1 MTVAFKERLGEWGR
15 AAYRETVS
23 LYAPNPLPFGTGTA
37 SSGGGL
43 TALDARARDIFRR
56 IVETYLETGEPVGS
70 RTISRGGVQLSPAS
84 IRNTMQDLTL
94 AGLLAAPHTS
104 AGRIPTHAGLRLF
117 VDGFLEIGDIGADER
132 REIDAR
138 LAGKGRGFDEALDAA
153 SSLLSGLAG
162 GAGIVASPVRDAGV
176 KHVEF
181 VALGHDQALA
191 VLVGDDGT
199 VENRLMPLSA
209 GVTPSTLQEA
219 SNFLNARL
227 KGRPLAEARTEM
239 RAELDAARQQLDAAA
254 ARLVEDGLA
263 AWSGGPDRERS
274 LIVRGRANLL
284 QNNETAADLEM
295 VRVLFDDLEQKEQL
309 IGLLDGVNAAQGV
322 RIFIGAETR
331 LFSLSGSAVIA
342 APYMNGRQRVLGAI
356 GVIGPARLNYAR
368 IIPLVDYTARV
379 LGRMLD
385 GQDT

>member
-1 MTVAFKERLGEWGR
+1 
-15 AAYRETVS
+15 VS
-23 LYAPNPLPFGTGTA
+23 LYAPNPLPFGTGPLG
-37 SSGGGL
+37 SGAGL
-43 TALDARARDIFRR
+43 TALDGRARDIFRR

-70 RTISRGGVQLSPAS
+70 RTISRGGVALSPAS

-117 VDGFLEIGDIGADER
+117 VDGFLEIGDIGQEER

-162 GAGIVASPVRDAGV
+162 GAGIVASPVSDTGV

-227 KGRPLAEARTEM
+227 KGRPLTEARTEM
-239 RAELDAARQQLDAAA
+239 RAELDAARLQLDAAA

-263 AWSGGPDRERS
+263 AWSGGPDRERA

-284 QNNETAADLEM
+284 QNHESAADLEL

>member
-1 MTVAFKERLGEWGR
+1 MK
-15 AAYRETVS
+15 S
-23 LYAPNPLPFGTGTA
+23 PLLA
-37 SSGGGL
+37 S
-43 TALDARARDIFRR
+43 TALDSPAGLIGLDQRARDIFRR
-56 IVETYLETGEPVGS
+56 IVESYLQTGEPVGS
-70 RTISRGGVQLSPAS
+70 RTLALSGVALSPAS

-94 AGLLAAPHTS
+94 AGLLASPHTS
-104 AGRIPTHAGLRLF
+104 AGRVPTHAGLRLF
-117 VDGFLEIGDIGADER
+117 VDGLLEIGDVGAEER

-138 LAGKGRGFDEALDAA
+138 LAGRGRSFEEALDAA
-153 SSLLSGLAG
+153 SGLLSGLAG

-191 VLVGDDGT
+191 VLVADDGT
-199 VENRLMPLSA
+199 VENRLMPLKA

-227 KGRPLAEARTEM
+227 RGRPLHEARTEM
-239 RAELDAARQQLDAAA
+239 RTELDAARRELDAAA

-263 AWSGGPDRERS
+263 AWSGGAERERA

-284 QNNETAADLEM
+284 QDAGAMEDLEK

-309 IGLLDGVNAAQGV
+309 IGLLDGVSSAQGV

-342 APYMNGRQRVLGAI
+342 APYMSGRQRVLGAI

-368 IIPLVDYTARV
+368 VIPLVDYTARV